1 MNRVFALVD
10 CNNFYVS
17 CERVFNRRLDGR
29 AVVVLSNNDGCVI
42 ARSNEAKAL
51 GIPMGEPFFRCAELL
66 RRNGGCVYSAN
77 FTLYGDMS
85 RRVMDTLAQF
95 TSDVEV
101 YSIDE
106 AFLRISASGDPVAL
120 ARLIRATVRR
130 DTGIPV
136 SIGLAPTRVLAKLA
150 NRCAKRNPAAGG
162 VFSLADPAARET
174 VLAATGT
181 DDLWGIGAN
190 LARRLRGLGIYT
202 AAALRDLPDELARR
216 HLSVTGLRIVRELRG
231 QPCIEP
237 GDLAAPRLHTIMCS
251 RSFGAVMTDQDAL
264 AQAVATFAARGAEKL
279 RAQKSAAG
287 LVMVGIRTALFDPR
301 FPSYANGA
309 AVRLAEPSDY
319 TPDLIAAACRAL
331 AAIYKPGYRY
341 RQAEVLLA
349 ELAPAD
355 AVQRALFSPA
365 DPDLVRRRRS
375 LMRAADRINR
385 VYGRE
390 TIRPAATGFDRPWRM
405 RQSWRS
411 PRFTT
416 CWNELP
422 VARCG

>member
-1 MNRVFALVD
+1 MNRIFALVD

-17 CERVFNRRLDGR
+17 CERVFNRRIEGR
-29 AVVVLSNNDGCVI
+29 PVVVLSNNDGCVI

-51 GIPMGEPFFRCAELL
+51 GIPMGEPFFKCEELL
-66 RRNGGCVYSAN
+66 RRNGGCIYSAN

-85 RRVMDTLAQF
+85 RRVLDTLSQF
-95 TSDVEV
+95 TCDVDV

-106 AFLRISASGDPVAL
+106 AFLRLPAGGDPIAT
-120 ARLIRATVRR
+120 ARRIRSTVRR

-150 NRCAKRNPAAGG
+150 NRCAKRNPEAGG
-162 VFSLADPAARET
+162 VFSLIEPSTREP
-174 VLAATGT
+174 VLAVTDT

-190 LARRLRGLGIYT
+190 LARRLRGLGVHT
-202 AAALRDLPDELARR
+202 AAALRDLPDEIARR
-216 HLSVTGLRIVRELRG
+216 NLSVTGLRIVRELRG
-231 QPCIEP
+231 QSCIEP
-237 GDLAAPRLHTIMCS
+237 GEIDAPRLHTIMCS
-251 RSFGAVMTDQDAL
+251 RSFGTVMTDADAL
-264 AQAVATFAARGAEKL
+264 AQAVSTFAARGAEKL
-279 RAQKSAAG
+279 RAQNSVAG

-301 FPSYANGA
+301 FPSYSNGA
-309 AVRLAEPSDY
+309 AVRLSEPSDY
-319 TPDLIAAACRAL
+319 TADLIVAACRAL

-349 ELAPAD
+349 ELTSAD
-355 AVQRALFSPA
+355 AVQRALFNPA
-365 DPDLVRRRRS
+365 DPDLVRRRQR
-375 LMRAADRINR
+375 LMHAADRLNR
-385 VYGRE
+385 IHGRE
-390 TIRPAATGFDRPWRM
+390 TVRPATTGFDRLWRM
-405 RQSWRS
+405 RQSWKS